1 MNEILKIIGDI
12 GIVPIMQL
20 DNAEDAVPLAMSL
33 EAGGLPL
40 MEIMFRTPAAEESI
54 RRISS
59 EMPDFLVGAGT
70 ILNIDQVKRAV
81 AAGAKFIVSPGFNP
95 KVVSYCVENNIPIT
109 PGCITPTEI
118 EAAIE
123 LGIEVVK
130 FFPAVQMGGVAAMN
144 ELSGPYPNI
153 KFIATGG
160 LTTELMCEYLRFDK
174 LLAAGGG
181 FMVKPEYLHNKE
193 FDKITMLT
201 NEVIHK
207 MLGLKIGH
215 VGINCDSEIE
225 ALGLSRRLSGLF
237 DFGISDFPKSYF
249 AGKLFEVMKSPYY
262 GQKGHISILSSDV
275 PRAYAFLKRKGVEFI
290 EQTAGYDEKG
300 KLSVI
305 YLKEEFGG
313 FALHLAKRID

>member
-1 MNEILKIIGDI
+1 MNEILKQIGDI

-20 DNAEDAVPLAMSL
+20 DSPEDAVPLAAAL
-33 EAGGLPL
+33 RDGGLPL

-54 RRISS
+54 RRIAN

-95 KVVSYCVENNIPIT
+95 AVVRYCVENNIPIT
-109 PGCITPTEI
+109 PGCVTPTEI
-118 EAAIE
+118 EAAMA

-153 KFIATGG
+153 RFIATGG
-160 LTTELMCEYLRFDK
+160 LNTELMCEYLKFDK

-181 FMVKPEYLHNKE
+181 FMVKPEYLENKE
-193 FDKITMLT
+193 FHKITMLT
-201 NEVIHK
+201 NEVVHK
-207 MLGLKIGH
+207 MLGLQIGH
-215 VGINCDSEIE
+215 VGINCDSEAE
-225 ALGLSRRLSGLF
+225 AQDVSKQLSGLF

-262 GQKGHISILSSDV
+262 GQKGHISILSDDV
-275 PRAYAFLKRKGVEFI
+275 PRTHAFLKRKGVEFV
-290 EQTAGYDEKG
+290 EQTAAYDEKG

-313 FALHLAKRID
+313 FALHLAKKN